1 MRFEILL
8 DHKEKSWFFYLQP
21 SRSYY
26 LEFVSCDFFYFI
38 FFQTLIFLE
47 FEYQVF
53 ECFKDFE
60 FLLKSFMFLF
70 H

>member
-8 DHKEKSWFFYLQP
+8 GHKEKSCFFYLQP
-21 SRSYY
+21 TRSYY
-26 LEFVSCDFFYFI
+26 LEFVSCAFFYFI
-38 FFQTLIFLE
+38 FFETLIFLE

-53 ECFKDFE
+53 EYFKDFE